1 MDLLAHALWTGAGV
15 AALQR
20 RWPVSG
26 TAAAAGVA
34 MSVVPDL
41 AHSLPV
47 LAWVAAGD
55 GTWAQGLAYA
65 WATPSTEPVL
75 PQWVRLWSHHLHCT
89 THSVLVAA
97 AVTVICWPWRRVM
110 WLPLVGWWLHIVID
124 VFSHSNE
131 FYPVPLFYPITQ
143 RGFGMVAWN
152 TPWFAAWNYGAL
164 VAVTIWLWLTRRKGA
179 GVS

>member
-1 MDLLAHALWTGAGV
+1 
-15 AALQR
+15 
-20 RWPVSG
+20 
-26 TAAAAGVA
+26 

-97 AVTVICWPWRRVM
+97 AVTVVCWPWRRVM

-124 VFSHSNE
+124 VFSHSTE

-152 TPWFAAWNYGAL
+152 TPWFAALNYGAL

-179 GVS
+179 DVS